1 MKELRVILL
10 NLKVVSTHAKAI
22 TEALGEKPNRLI
34 FSGKTKHADS
44 RGGDPQE
51 PEAVAGEAAVGLRDI
66 CSRFAVRSA

>member
-34 FSGKTKHADS
+34 FSGKPKTLT
-44 RGGDPQE
+44 
-51 PEAVAGEAAVGLRDI
+51 PEAEILKSKEPLPAKKP
-66 CSRFAVRSA
+66 